1 MGRSEMFHMNIIS
14 AAKKKYEDAKAAKLV
29 KKLSEKKEYLARTET
44 AKTEELKKTTRKPNV
59 ISQEY
64 NQACGILGDKK
75 YKATV
80 LTKEC
85 EQIEF
90 HLKKLNEEFELS
102 QRVWKDEM
110 EAERNA
116 YEAAQKAR
124 QEKAIKQ
131 AEANAD
137 GCTGSGSND
146 YAGSPQGGANEAV
159 Q

>member
-1 MGRSEMFHMNIIS
+1 MFHMNIIS
-14 AAKKKYEDAKAAKLV
+14 AAKKKYEDRKAAKLV
-29 KKLSEKKEYLARTET
+29 KKLSQKKDFQERT
-44 AKTEELKKTTRKPNV
+44 AKLKTEELKKTTRKPND

-64 NQACGILGDKK
+64 NRACGILGDKK

-110 EAERNA
+110 EAERVA
-116 YEAAQKAR
+116 FEATQKAR
-124 QEKAIKQ
+124 QETAVKQ
-131 AEANAD
+131 TEAQPPV
-137 GCTGSGSND
+137 SND
-146 YAGSPQGGANEAV
+146 FIAPGSERFENEAT